1 MANRVGHGQ
10 PEFAV
15 IRGRLRLAGLA
26 LCFFAAPAGAEAPES
41 AGARIYYAC
50 VTCHGQNGQA
60 DEARQTPALAVL
72 PAWYTAAQLRAYRAG
87 WRGAVNEDFIARK
100 MTLFAET
107 LASEQ
112 ALEAVAEYAAGL
124 RGLSSSPG
132 KADQQDSIP
141 SPPDTVTARH
151 FEGCASCH
159 GLKGEGI
166 EPLGAPPIAGQP
178 AWYLKRQMEAFSG
191 GSRGANRDDAFG
203 RQMRAAPSP
212 SDPDERIAL
221 IRYIASLPSP

>member
-26 LCFFAAPAGAEAPES
+26 LCLFAAPAGAAAPES

-50 VTCHGQNGQA
+50 LTCHGENGEA
-60 DEARQTPALAVL
+60 DEARKTPALAVL

-87 WRGAVNEDFIARK
+87 WRGAGNEDFIARK
-100 MTLFAET
+100 MTLFAEA

-124 RGLSSSPG
+124 RRSSSSPG
-132 KADQQDSIP
+132 TADQQDSIP
-141 SPPDTVTARH
+141 APPDAVTARH

-191 GSRGANRDDAFG
+191 GRRGAHPDDAFG

-221 IRYIASLPSP
+221 IRYIAILPSP

>member
-1 MANRVGHGQ
+1 MG
-10 PEFAV
+10 
-15 IRGRLRLAGLA
+15 LAGLA
-26 LCFFAAPAGAEAPES
+26 LWCHAAAADAETPES
-41 AGARIYYAC
+41 PGGRLYFAC
-50 VTCHGQNGQA
+50 ATCHGENGEA

-87 WRGAVNEDFIARK
+87 WRGAVNEDFVARK
-100 MTLFAET
+100 MTLFAEA
-107 LASEQ
+107 LASEG

-132 KADQQDSIP
+132 TADQQDSIP
-141 SPPDTVTARH
+141 APPDTVTARH

-178 AWYLKRQMEAFSG
+178 AWYLKRQMEAFSSG
-191 GSRGANRDDAFG
+191 DRGSHPDDAFG
-203 RQMRAAPSP
+203 RQMRAAPVP
-212 SDPDERIAL
+212 ANPGQLAAL
-221 IRYIASLPSP
+221 IAYLSRLPRP

>member
-1 MANRVGHGQ
+1 MANRAGHGQ

-26 LCFFAAPAGAEAPES
+26 LCFFAAPTGAAAPES

-50 VTCHGQNGQA
+50 VTCHGQNGEA

-100 MTLFAET
+100 MTLFAEA

-112 ALEAVAEYAAGL
+112 ALEAVAEYAASLGGQGTL
-124 RGLSSSPG
+124 PEGQINRPRY
-132 KADQQDSIP
+132 QRRRTP
-141 SPPDTVTARH
+141 SRPVI
-151 FEGCASCH
+151 S
-159 GLKGEGI
+159 K
-166 EPLGAPPIAGQP
+166 
-178 AWYLKRQMEAFSG
+178 
-191 GSRGANRDDAFG
+191 DA
-203 RQMRAAPSP
+203 RAAM
-212 SDPDERIAL
+212 D
-221 IRYIASLPSP
+221 

>member
-1 MANRVGHGQ
+1 MENCSGHGQ
-10 PEFAV
+10 SEFAV
-15 IRGRLRLAGLA
+15 IRRLMGLAGLA
-26 LCFFAAPAGAEAPES
+26 LWCHAAAADAETQES
-41 AGARIYYAC
+41 AGAGIYYAC
-50 VTCHGQNGQA
+50 ATCHGENGQA

-87 WRGAVNEDFIARK
+87 WRGGGNEDFIARK

-112 ALEAVAEYAAGL
+112 ALEEVAEYAAGL
-124 RGLSSSPG
+124 GRSSSSPG
-132 KADQQDSIP
+132 TADQQDSIP
-141 SPPDTVTARH
+141 APPDAVTARH

-178 AWYLKRQMEAFSG
+178 AWYLKRQMEAFAG
-191 GSRGANRDDAFG
+191 GSRGANRNDAFG
-203 RQMRAAPSP
+203 RQMRAAPVPANS
-212 SDPDERIAL
+212 SQLAAL
-221 IRYIASLPSP
+221 IAYLSRLPRP